1 MTGARTAKS
10 VSTATAAT
18 AKILIAEAAAKVTV
32 TGVTT
37 AKDVPIPAATLA
49 PASTAGN
56 AARVTVTGVMTAR
69 CAVTV
74 TNAAR
79 GK

>member
-1 MTGARTAKS
+1 
-10 VSTATAAT
+10 VSTA
-18 AKILIAEAAAKVTV
+18 
-32 TGVTT
+32 
-37 AKDVPIPAATLA
+37 A
-49 PASTAGN
+49 PV
-56 AARVTVTGVMTAR
+56 ARVTVTGVMTAR

>member
-1 MTGARTAKS
+1 MTGAKTAKD
-10 VSTATAAT
+10 VSAATAAT
-18 AKILIAEAAAKVTV
+18 ALIAEAVARVTV
-32 TGVTT
+32 TGAKT
-37 AKDVPIPAATLA
+37 AKDVPIPAATVA
-49 PASTAGN
+49 PVSTA
-56 AARVTVTGVMTAR
+56 APVARVTVTGVMTAR